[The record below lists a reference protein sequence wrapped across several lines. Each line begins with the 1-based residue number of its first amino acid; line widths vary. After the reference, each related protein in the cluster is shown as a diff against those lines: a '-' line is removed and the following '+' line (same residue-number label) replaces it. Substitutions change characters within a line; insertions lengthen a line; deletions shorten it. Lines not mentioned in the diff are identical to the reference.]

1 MGAKFNTMNLSIS
14 EQDKTSLLGTLEVA
28 NLKFQKTYPGD
39 KPDRQPVHTVYGG
52 ANLFKSDTTLK
63 MGDVALKSLQ
73 TNAPNFC
80 ILAKVLKLEN
90 HEHLPHIEKD
100 IAALTKKLDAM
111 TEDQR
116 KSEPAWLAY
125 SVYNK
130 IVKKLQVEAVED
142 FRIDFEDGFGNR
154 PNDEEDATAVTAA
167 NELAEG
173 MKNKTISPFIGIRV
187 KPFTEDLKAR
197 GVRTLD
203 IFLTTLLTATNGQLP
218 ANFVVMLPKVT
229 IPEQVITMVKFFEI
243 IEKKFNLSPGT
254 LKMETMVEAT
264 QIIMDEEGRNPLMR
278 IVRAGEGR
286 LINAH
291 FGTYD
296 YTASCGITARYQT
309 MAHSVCDFA
318 HHMTKV
324 ALAHTGIFLS
334 DGATNVM
341 PVAPHRGDNLST
353 EQLIENRESVHNAW
367 RIGFK
372 HNTHS
377 LINGLYQ
384 GWDLNPA
391 QLPMRYAATYNFF
404 LSSYSDAVFR
414 LKTFVERAAIS
425 TLTGDI
431 FDDAATGQGLL
442 NFFLKAINCGAIT
455 EEEATATGLSLDEI
469 RTRSFYRILEGRRNK
484 K

>member
-1 MGAKFNTMNLSIS
+1 MKLSIDQNRK
-14 EQDKTSLLGTLEVA
+14 EQLLNELQKA
-28 NLKFQKTYPGD
+28 NVEFQHKYPGD
-39 KPDRQPVHTVYGG
+39 KPERQPVHTVYGG
-52 ANLFKSDTTLK
+52 ANLFKSDTTVK
-63 MGDVALKSLQ
+63 MGEIALRGFK
-73 TNAPNFC
+73 TYAPNFAV
-80 ILAKVLKLEN
+80 LARVLHL
-90 HEHLPHIEKD
+90 HGYQHLPHHEKD
-100 IAALTKKLDAM
+100 IHALTEKMERMSDA
-111 TEDQR
+111 DR
-116 KSEPAWLAY
+116 RSEPAWLSY
-125 SVYNK
+125 SIYNK
-130 IVKKLQVEAVED
+130 IIQKLQTEAVED

-154 PNDEEDATAVTAA
+154 PDDEEDFTAVNAA

-173 MKNKTISPFIGIRV
+173 MKNKTISPFIGIRI
-187 KPFTEDLKAR
+187 KPFTEDLKNR

-203 IFLTTLLTATNGQLP
+203 IFLTTLFEKTGGKLP
-218 ANFVVMLPKVT
+218 DNFVVMLPKVT
-229 IPEQVITMVKFFEI
+229 IPEQVTTMVRLFELM
-243 IEKKFNLSPGT
+243 EKANNLTPGT

-264 QIIMDEEGRNPLMR
+264 QIIMDDEGRNPLMR

-286 LINAH
+286 LIAAH

-296 YTASCGITARYQT
+296 YTASCGITAKYQT

-324 ALAHTGIFLS
+324 ALGGTGIFLS

-341 PVAPHRGDNLST
+341 PIGPHRGEHLT
-353 EQLIENRESVHNAW
+353 FEQLEENREAVHNAW
-367 RIGFK
+367 KIGFN
-372 HNTHS
+372 HTMHS

-404 LSSYSDAVFR
+404 LSSYDDAVHR

-442 NFFLKAINCGAIT
+442 NFFLKAMNCGAIS
-455 EEEATATGLSLDEI
+455 EKEALATGLTIEEI
-469 RTRSFYRILEGRRNK
+469 RSRSFYRILQGRRGK

>member
-1 MGAKFNTMNLSIS
+1 
-14 EQDKTSLLGTLEVA
+14 
-28 NLKFQKTYPGD
+28 
-39 KPDRQPVHTVYGG
+39 
-52 ANLFKSDTTLK
+52 
-63 MGDVALKSLQ
+63 
-73 TNAPNFC
+73 
-80 ILAKVLKLEN
+80 
-90 HEHLPHIEKD
+90 
-100 IAALTKKLDAM
+100 
-111 TEDQR
+111 
-116 KSEPAWLAY
+116 
-125 SVYNK
+125 
-130 IVKKLQVEAVED
+130 
-142 FRIDFEDGFGNR
+142 
-154 PNDEEDATAVTAA
+154 
-167 NELAEG
+167 
-173 MKNKTISPFIGIRV
+173 
-187 KPFTEDLKAR
+187 
-197 GVRTLD
+197 
-203 IFLTTLLTATNGQLP
+203 
-218 ANFVVMLPKVT
+218 
-229 IPEQVITMVKFFEI
+229 MVKFFEI
-243 IEKKFNLSPGT
+243 IEQKFNLAPGT

-264 QIIMDEEGRNPLMR
+264 QIIMDDEGRNPLMR

-296 YTASCGITARYQT
+296 YTASCGITAKYQT

-367 RIGFK
+367 RIGFN
-372 HNTHS
+372 HTTHS